1 MAISEVI
8 ARPVRT
14 GIQLGAATVLTE
26 FVDAFFTDLTDK
38 QYGALVAFLTLLLSM
53 VQAAVENSTGKALLR
68 QIPPKEVPVVDDAP
82 PAGQV

>member
-1 MAISEVI
+1 
-8 ARPVRT
+8 
-14 GIQLGAATVLTE
+14 
-26 FVDAFFTDLTDK
+26 
-38 QYGALVAFLTLLLSM
+38 M